1 MSKTIERPDHIIAY
15 MRTVPSNQELPIVK
29 PEIIQDYID
38 VYFILN
44 SFFLTTSLFCITYFL
59 YVLFKYDKVYTLNS
73 LYIQKLFHEYL
84 NSQERKDK
92 EKLNKFYTLKYISR
106 LHVNDYVIPTLI
118 GIGVNLPVLYI
129 SSTSLIHL
137 FISEKLFLYKVFSN
151 PERAL
156 SRKTLSID
164 EIVLMVDNKSN
175 DVLSLSGYFL
185 NLMMTVGWTLF
196 FFGIIT
202 AIFYSYHKKIKYILS
217 PDGFLNFEYSDSGI
231 YTGVESVMR
240 SRVYRM
246 LWISVTLLLMA
257 LFAYSHMYEYTST
270 LFSKKLYVLS
280 TLFN

>member
-1 MSKTIERPDHIIAY
+1 MSKTIERSDHIIAY
-15 MRTVPSNQELPIVK
+15 MRSIPSNQELPIAK

-44 SFFLTTSLFCITYFL
+44 SFFLTTSLFCIIYFL
-59 YVLFKYDKVYTLNS
+59 YVLFKYDKVYASNS
-73 LYIQKLFHEYL
+73 PYVQKLFHEYL
-84 NSQERKDK
+84 NSEERKNK
-92 EKLNKFYTLKYISR
+92 EKFNKYYPLKYISR
-106 LHVNDYVIPTLI
+106 LHVNDYVIPSLV
-118 GIGVNLPVLYI
+118 GIAVSLPALYI
-129 SSTSLIHL
+129 SSTRLIHL
-137 FISEKLFLYKVFSN
+137 FISEKLFLYKVFNN

-156 SRKTLSID
+156 STKTLSID

-196 FFGIIT
+196 FFGIILM
-202 AIFYSYHKKIKYILS
+202 IFYSYHKKIKYTLS
-217 PDGFLNFEYSDSGI
+217 PDGFLNFKYSDSGV

-240 SRVYRM
+240 DRVYRM

-257 LFAYSHMYEYTST
+257 LFAYSHMYEFTST
-270 LFSKKLYVLS
+270 LFSKKLYILS